1 MKIKFF
7 FSFCFFVFFV
17 QSFAQVSTITFNQKS
32 YSGDSLF
39 IITKSDYISN
49 NLDTIFSG
57 KVDPEGKFECKL
69 NLKQTSL
76 IYIPLEFFKLSLY
89 IEPGKTYRI
98 QIPPRRKLSVAEE
111 LSPYF
116 EPIEIIPGIEN
127 SDSTELN
134 SLISQFDDEYNAF
147 LSKSFIKAYYTA
159 KKAFTDSAITS
170 IQKKFNW
177 CQNAY
182 FKSYIN
188 YRFSMLKFM
197 AYERENDFIIK
208 DYFNKK
214 ILLLNSPAYMDMFNH
229 VFAHYFSVSV
239 TKKWG
244 ENLMDD
250 IAKAKSPAA
259 IKLTLKNNRTI
270 TNDTLIDLIIL
281 KGLNDAFYDNH
292 TAEYKVFPRKQLL
305 MTLDSMIIIAKTTE
319 LKSVANNIKK
329 KVNYMIA
336 GADAPF
342 FALLNQD
349 SVRISLSDLKGKFLY
364 VTFTDLRSY
373 SNANEMSLLKTISDK
388 YAKDLDIVTMCC
400 NGTVSKTREFCKT
413 NGYKWFFLTP
423 ENTKKLKNMY
433 NVKAVPSYFLI
444 DPYGKIVLS
453 PAPGPD
459 ANFDGFF
466 ISILRG
472 RN

>member
-208 DYFNKK
+208 DYFNK
-214 ILLLNSPAYMDMFNH
+214 IISNH
-229 VFAHYFSVSV
+229 QNFFS
-239 TKKWG
+239 
-244 ENLMDD
+244 
-250 IAKAKSPAA
+250 
-259 IKLTLKNNRTI
+259 
-270 TNDTLIDLIIL
+270 
-281 KGLNDAFYDNH
+281 
-292 TAEYKVFPRKQLL
+292 
-305 MTLDSMIIIAKTTE
+305 
-319 LKSVANNIKK
+319 
-329 KVNYMIA
+329 
-336 GADAPF
+336 
-342 FALLNQD
+342 
-349 SVRISLSDLKGKFLY
+349 
-364 VTFTDLRSY
+364 
-373 SNANEMSLLKTISDK
+373 
-388 YAKDLDIVTMCC
+388 
-400 NGTVSKTREFCKT
+400 
-413 NGYKWFFLTP
+413 
-423 ENTKKLKNMY
+423 
-433 NVKAVPSYFLI
+433 
-444 DPYGKIVLS
+444 
-453 PAPGPD
+453 
-459 ANFDGFF
+459 
-466 ISILRG
+466 
-472 RN
+472 